1 MRDTN
6 PRSPDFDLDKS
17 LKIMSLRTGLKKET
31 LMDLYD
37 KNYMYIESLGRPRRW
52 EQQWPAMSPKNE
64 KQ

>member
-1 MRDTN
+1 MHDTN
-6 PRSPDFDLDKS
+6 PRNPDFDLEKS

-37 KNYMYIESLGRPRRW
+37 KNYMYIETLGRPRRW
-52 EQQWPAMSPKNE
+52 EQQWPVMSRKNE